1 MAAFEMALI
10 PCGQCGITYGTEAKA
25 GPSVCP
31 DCGGTTELFEVLC
44 CNDESDCWC
53 RLGECNCDCPSC
65 RDCTLC
71 KTAELT

>member
-1 MAAFEMALI
+1 MLNRLLVGGFYCYLVL
-10 PCGQCGITYGTEAKA
+10 A

-53 RLGECNCDCPSC
+53 RLGECNCDCTSC

-71 KTAELT
+71 QTAELT